1 MEIGF
6 SNLKVRKKGLVLFLK
21 VAREVGEYW
30 LGLATELLLRWQVP
44 RP

>member
-1 MEIGF
+1 MEVGF
-6 SNLKVRKKGLVLFLK
+6 SILKVRKMGLVLLK

-30 LGLATELLLRWQVP
+30 LGLATELLLRWQGP